1 MARSPNVSSS
11 IIETPETTDLEG
23 GRLAYILRRHPRS
36 RSLRVTIDPRRGL
49 IVSIPQASRRGWAR
63 PEAAVHAFLLDRER
77 WIRRHLAQHE
87 RERAAQRAR
96 GGLRDGATI
105 RFRGLPHRL
114 AIEAAGPGQ
123 RRSKVSR
130 EGLARSI
137 RSRFLDPLGLSR
149 TFVQPDERPAP
160 PIAHGYRR
168 RCRVRWSCSR
178 VLSSAKADYI
188 DVTEGG
194 GGYLPAL
201 SVVSFLPA
209 SGGMAST
216 PSDLA
221 RWAGALWGGRV
232 LGQASTA
239 TMLTVSSA
247 STTAHDRPEAGYG
260 LGVVRSDPD
269 GQPLWNH
276 GGGLDGFQTFVGYL
290 PQRQVSFAVA
300 VNTSANSLIVG
311 ELVQALLVP
320 RQATLARNEMARSSS
335 SSMCRFRQAM

>member
-1 MARSPNVSSS
+1 MLRLD
-11 IIETPETTDLEG
+11 EE
-23 GRLAYILRRHPRS
+23 GRLGLDDVIARWLPDVPGSREITVRQLLSHTSGLVWDRGSEEAWLHDVVGRPGVAVAADDPLHKPPRE
-36 RSLRVTIDPRRGL
+36 
-49 IVSIPQASRRGWAR
+49 AAR
-63 PEAAVHAFLLDRER
+63 PGSAFRYENGNYELL
-77 WIRRHLAQHE
+77 
-87 RERAAQRAR
+87 AR
-96 GGLRDGATI
+96 IA
-105 RFRGLPHRL
+105 
-114 AIEAAGPGQ
+114 EQ
-123 RRSKVSR
+123 VSR

-311 ELVQALLVP
+311 ELVQALLGRLGIKASRPIV
-320 RQATLARNEMARSSS
+320 A
-335 SSMCRFRQAM
+335 